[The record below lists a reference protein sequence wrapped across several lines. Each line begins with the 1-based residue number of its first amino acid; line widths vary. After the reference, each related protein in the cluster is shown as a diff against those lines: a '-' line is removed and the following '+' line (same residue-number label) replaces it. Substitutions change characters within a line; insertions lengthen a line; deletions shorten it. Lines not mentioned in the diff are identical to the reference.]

1 VGGRRAQKVAAAGE
15 AWAQVGLAA
24 AVSVEAVSVEAVFA
38 GRFKTFEIGNEED
51 YHLGGMSMLHVIG
64 KSGNGVWRVGTL
76 LCAALLVLVAGAVS
90 SCSNAPQKTT
100 TEGTAQKV
108 FATPADAGA
117 AFLEAA
123 KSGDQAALLAI
134 FGPDGKTALFSG
146 DAVKDKDN
154 LQDFVAA
161 YNQMHRWREIKV
173 GGEVLYVGA
182 DNYPFPIP
190 LGKNAAGQWVFD
202 TAAGK
207 DEILARRIGRDEL
220 TAIAASAAVAE
231 AQGKYFSMQKQYAQK
246 FISDEGEK
254 DGLYWPVAAG
264 QTPSPLEDV
273 RDFAKAAGYTNAGEK
288 PQPFDGYYFRIL
300 TKQGDKAKGGAK
312 DYIVNGKMT
321 GGFAMLAYPAE
332 YRNSGIMTF
341 IVDKDGVVYQK
352 DLGGKTVDL
361 AQAMAEYDPS
371 DSWKPAL

>member
-1 VGGRRAQKVAAAGE
+1 MLYMMKNRENAVG
-15 AWAQVGLAA
+15 
-24 AVSVEAVSVEAVFA
+24 
-38 GRFKTFEIGNEED
+38 
-51 YHLGGMSMLHVIG
+51 
-64 KSGNGVWRVGTL
+64 RVGTV
-76 LCAALLVLVAGAVS
+76 LCAALLAFSAGAVS
-90 SCSNAPQKTT
+90 SCGNAPQKPA
-100 TEGTAQKV
+100 TESTAQKV
-108 FATPADAGA
+108 FASPADAGA
-117 AFLEAA
+117 AFMEAA

-161 YNQMHRWREIKV
+161 YEQMHRWREIKV
-173 GGEVLYVGA
+173 GGEILYVGA

-190 LGKNAAGQWVFD
+190 LGKNAAGQWAFD

-220 TAIAASAAVAE
+220 TAIAASGAVAE
-231 AQGKYFSMQKQYAQK
+231 AQARYFRMQKQYTQK
-246 FISDEGEK
+246 FISEEGKK

-273 RDFAKAAGYTNAGEK
+273 RDFAKAAGYTNAGTK

-300 TKQGDKAKGGAK
+300 TGQGDKAKGGAK
-312 DYIVNGKMT
+312 NYIVNGKMT
-321 GGFAMLAYPAE
+321 GGFAVLAYPAE

-341 IVDKDGVVYQK
+341 VVGKDGVVCQK
-352 DLGGKTVDL
+352 DLGEKTVEL
-361 AQAMAEYDPS
+361 AQVMAEYDPG

>member
-1 VGGRRAQKVAAAGE
+1 
-15 AWAQVGLAA
+15 
-24 AVSVEAVSVEAVFA
+24 
-38 GRFKTFEIGNEED
+38 
-51 YHLGGMSMLHVIG
+51 MLHVIG
-64 KSGNGVWRVGTL
+64 NSGNGVWRVGTL
-76 LCAALLVLVAGAVS
+76 LCAALSVLVAGAVS

-161 YNQMHRWREIKV
+161 YDQMHRWREIKV

-246 FISDEGEK
+246 FISDEGKK

-332 YRNSGIMTF
+332 YRSSGIMTF